1 MNRNMHH
8 DHPGFSLRDGLV
20 GLFHDN
26 PAMAFELL
34 ARARGVPFPADQ
46 LTIRSEA
53 TEFPDPRDPAKVHRT
68 DAVFVA
74 YAEVFGVETAIDAVA
89 LEVLLD
95 KDPRRCEGWPIYP
108 EAIRER
114 HGCPAQVIVLSPDPE
129 VQRWANAQARGSSPG
144 LRFS

>member
-1 MNRNMHH
+1 MNRCMHH
-8 DHPGFSLRDGLV
+8 DQPGFSLRDGLV
-20 GLFHDN
+20 RLFHDD

-34 ARARGVPFPADQ
+34 ARARGIPFPADQ
-46 LTIRSEA
+46 LKIRSEA
-53 TEFPDPRDPAKVHRT
+53 TEFPDPRDPSKVHRT

-74 YAEVFGVETAIDAVA
+74 YAEVLGVETAIDAVA

-95 KDPRRCEGWPIYP
+95 KDPRRSEAWPIYP

-129 VQRWANAQARGSSPG
+129 VQRWANAQARGAGPSPY
-144 LRFS
+144 FS